1 MTWRGV
7 FMVDKKKFAEE
18 DAAGYRI
25 DIIGRNV
32 QVTEPMKNYAWDKLS
47 KVERFHNHIMH
58 VHVTLDI
65 QKLEHICVL
74 ILKIDHLQIKA
85 QASST
90 DMYASIDRA
99 VDRLQN
105 LLRRYKSRIQDH
117 HKRALSIV
125 DMQVN
130 VLKRPIDELAEINA
144 EIEEEVVR
152 AKDLD
157 FAPQLI
163 GSETKPLKTLTID
176 EALMKMELSGDHF
189 LIYRSEED
197 HKLKVL
203 YRRTDGNYGLIQ
215 PE

>member
-1 MTWRGV
+1 
-7 FMVDKKKFAEE
+7 MVDKKKFVEE
-18 DAAGYRI
+18 DASGYRI
-25 DIIGRNV
+25 DIVGRHV

-65 QKLEHICVL
+65 QKLEHIC
-74 ILKIDHLQIKA
+74 ILMIKIDHIQIKA

-90 DMYASIDRA
+90 DMYVSIDKA

-117 HKRALSIV
+117 HKKALSIV

-130 VLKRPIDELAEINA
+130 VLQKPIDEVAEINQ
-144 EIEEEVVR
+144 EIEMEVSR
-152 AKDLD
+152 MKGAALSPP
-157 FAPQLI
+157 ALI
-163 GSETKPLKTLTID
+163 GTEKKPLKTLTVD
-176 EALMKMELSGDHF
+176 EALMKIELSGDNF

-197 HKLKVL
+197 CKLKVL

>member
-1 MTWRGV
+1 
-7 FMVDKKKFAEE
+7 MVDKKKFVEE

-25 DIIGRNV
+25 DIIGRNI
-32 QVTEPMKNYAWDKLS
+32 QVTEPMRKYAWDKLS

-65 QKLEHICVL
+65 QKLEHICVIL
-74 ILKIDHLQIKA
+74 LKIDHIQIKA

-90 DMYASIDRA
+90 DMYVSIDRA

-117 HKRALSIV
+117 HKKGLSIV
-125 DMQVN
+125 DMRVN
-130 VLKRPIDELAEINA
+130 VLRKPIDELEEINA
-144 EIEEEVVR
+144 EIEQESKRV
-152 AKDLD
+152 KDVTLTL
-157 FAPQLI
+157 PHLI
-163 GSETKPLKTLTID
+163 GTETRPLKTLTID
-176 EALMKMELSGDHF
+176 EAMMKIELSGDHF
-189 LIYRSEED
+189 LVYRSEED
-197 HKLKVL
+197 QKLKVL

>member
-1 MTWRGV
+1 
-7 FMVDKKKFAEE
+7 E

-32 QVTEPMKNYAWDKLS
+32 QVTEPMKNYAWEKLS

-65 QKLEHICVL
+65 HKMEHACT
-74 ILKIDHLQIKA
+74 ILFKIDHIQIKA
-85 QASST
+85 SASTT
-90 DMYASIDRA
+90 DIYVSIDKA
-99 VDRLQN
+99 VERLQS
-105 LLRRYKSRIQDH
+105 LLRRYKGRIQDH

-130 VLKRPIDELAEINA
+130 VLERPLDEISEINA
-144 EIEEEVVR
+144 EIEKNTQEMKK
-152 AKDLD
+152 AAL
-157 FAPQLI
+157 APPRLI
-163 GSETKPLKTLTID
+163 GSETRPLKTLTMD
-176 EALMKMELSGDHF
+176 EALMKIELSGDLF

-197 HKLKVL
+197 CKLKVL
-203 YRRTDGNYGLIQ
+203 YRRTDGHYGLIR

>member
-1 MTWRGV
+1 
-7 FMVDKKKFAEE
+7 MVDKKKFVEE

-32 QVTEPMKNYAWDKLS
+32 EVTEPMKNYAWEKLS

-58 VHVTLDI
+58 IHVTLDI
-65 QKLEHICVL
+65 QKLEHICTL
-74 ILKIDHLQIKA
+74 IIKIDHTQIKA

-99 VDRLQN
+99 IDRLQN

-117 HKRALSIV
+117 HKRSLSIV

-130 VLKRPIDELAEINA
+130 VLQKPTDEIAEINQ
-144 EIEEEVVR
+144 EIEATLVKEKVFSPP
-152 AKDLD
+152 A
-157 FAPQLI
+157 LI
-163 GSETKPLKTLTID
+163 GSETRPLKTLTLN
-176 EALMKMELSGDHF
+176 EALMKIELSGDHF
-189 LIYRSEED
+189 LVYRSEED
-197 HKLKVL
+197 LKLKVL
-203 YRRTDGNYGLIQ
+203 YRRTDGNYGLLQ

>member
-1 MTWRGV
+1 
-7 FMVDKKKFAEE
+7 MVDRKKFAEE
-18 DAAGYRI
+18 DASGYRI

-47 KVERFHNHIMH
+47 KIERFHNHIMH

-74 ILKIDHLQIKA
+74 MLKIDHIQIKA

-90 DMYASIDRA
+90 DMYVSIDKA

-130 VLKRPIDELAEINA
+130 VLKKPIDEIAEINA
-144 EIEEEVVR
+144 EIEQEANR
-152 AKDLD
+152 MKDM
-157 FAPQLI
+157 ASNPPQLI
-163 GSETKPLKTLTID
+163 GSETKPLKTLTVD

-197 HKLKVL
+197 CKLKVL